1 MPSRIRLPEA
11 LAELR
16 QYFLPLHLEAI
27 MTSPSTVCLTLI
39 DPRAER
45 VTIDD
50 IACGPTLDR
59 SELFTLIGQ
68 IEARLRIAKP
78 DMLDWLVTRQ
88 EAITGR

>member
-16 QYFLPLHLEAI
+16 QYFLPLRLEAI

-45 VTIDD
+45 ATIDD
-50 IACGPTLDR
+50 IPCGPTLDR
-59 SELFTLIGQ
+59 SELFALIGQ
-68 IEARLRIAKP
+68 IEARLRLTKP
-78 DMLDWLVTRQ
+78 DMLDWLLTHQ
-88 EAITGR
+88 ETSTGR

>member
-16 QYFLPLHLEAI
+16 QYFLPLHLDAA
-27 MTSPSTVCLTLI
+27 MTSPSTVRLTLI

-68 IEARLRIAKP
+68 IETRLRAAKP

-88 EAITGR
+88 EANTER